1 MRKLILTT
9 LFVTLFGCNMPTV
22 VPEAS
27 GEYKSS
33 GEVIAYGRT
42 SSFDAYRV
50 RSTQCNLAK
59 RTDGSWGG
67 TFSDR
72 PLDVSVDDAHA
83 RGVDFNLNR
92 EDSKPGSLIVT
103 GQFQGRIFR
112 FEMNATQVLVRTPT
126 TSLTYPGRV
135 VGENVVKYGPM
146 QNLELRGEAS
156 IEAPP
161 WPQIGFA
168 LMCAFQ

>member
-1 MRKLILTT
+1 M
-9 LFVTLFGCNMPTV
+9 
-22 VPEAS
+22 
-27 GEYKSS
+27 
-33 GEVIAYGRT
+33 AYGKS
-42 SSFDAYRV
+42 SSFDPYRV
-50 RSTQCNLAK
+50 RGTQCNLSK

-67 TFSDR
+67 TFGNEGR
-72 PLDVSVDDAHA
+72 ALDVSVDDAHV

-112 FEMNATQVLVRTPT
+112 FEMNATQVLVRTSA

-156 IEAPP
+156 KEAPP